1 MIVQGLFLMFIG
13 MGVVFLF
20 LIILVITVIS
30 ASAFLRRY
38 FPETE
43 EIHSSAHPAPAVSRD
58 AEIAAVIAAARAFAR
73 S

>member
-43 EIHSSAHPAPAVSRD
+43 EISAHPAPAVSRD